1 MIFDP
6 AVKSEAV
13 FLISGTPGSGKTSVS
28 QSLLQNFSL
37 GLHLPLDDFR
47 EFVVSGRASIFNWSE
62 ETTRQFALARETAV
76 AATLRYVEAGFAV
89 ALDDVVFPAETE
101 TLYMEPLHAFSVY
114 KVLLLP
120 KLAVVLKRNTER
132 TNKRFETSALAT
144 TIRNLHKTFTEQ
156 EDDFR
161 AAGWL
166 VIDSSEL
173 TLEQT
178 VAHILTH
185 TVDRDSTKRRL
196 E

>member
-1 MIFDP
+1 M
-6 AVKSEAV
+6 
-13 FLISGTPGSGKTSVS
+13 
-28 QSLLQNFSL
+28 
-37 GLHLPLDDFR
+37 
-47 EFVVSGRASIFNWSE
+47 
-62 ETTRQFALARETAV
+62 
-76 AATLRYVEAGFAV
+76 RYIKAGFAV

-101 TLYMEPLHAFSVY
+101 MLYVEPLHTFPIY

-120 KLAVVLKRNTER
+120 KLNIVLRRNAER

-144 TIRNLHKTFTEQ
+144 TIQNLHKTFTEQ
-156 EDDFR
+156 EKDFR

-166 VIDSSEL
+166 VVDSSEL

-178 VAHILTH
+178 VAYILIH